1 MQRACSDHL
10 GGARDGGDHHPHPG
24 TGRARLAAHTIG
36 HGPGWLNQASASA
49 PHGYAARH
57 IVIGSN
63 NFRSPSRFLSS
74 RRVGN
79 RRMRS
84 EAPDL
89 CASCSPSWRCACA
102 VRPCRTSSCLRLNRP
117 LVPYRVGGGFI
128 GASLDHAG
136 QPLVPA
142 DGGDVARVCSSRSMH
157 EPALPELVEYARGG
171 AGREADRWCGW
182 PTRSGSAR
190 EAQSR
195 VAADGAVR
203 RGARSLLGARIVFAV
218 AGGSERWS
226 GWFCSRELT
235 SVVGELS
242 GDRYI
247 GPMMRL

>member
-1 MQRACSDHL
+1 MTATSSRATC
-10 GGARDGGDHHPHPG
+10 
-24 TGRARLAAHTIG
+24 
-36 HGPGWLNQASASA
+36 
-49 PHGYAARH
+49 
-57 IVIGSN
+57 
-63 NFRSPSRFLSS
+63 RSPSRFLSS
-74 RRVGN
+74 RGVGN

-89 CASCSPSWRCACA
+89 CTSCSPSWRCACA

-157 EPALPELVEYARGG
+157 EPALPELVEHARGG
-171 AGREADRWCGW
+171 AGREACRWCGW
-182 PTRSGSAR
+182 PAQSRSAR

-203 RGARSLLGARIVFAV
+203 PRCRKL
-218 AGGSERWS
+218 AGCVQSFLR
-226 GWFCSRELT
+226 SREAASAGQGGLFA
-235 SVVGELS
+235 GA
-242 GDRYI
+242 GI
-247 GPMMRL
+247 WP